1 MKINKSK
8 KNQKKKNLTLKRK
21 HKENKKM
28 GGDPEQIKKLLYYI
42 VNNKYPEG
50 IEPDDN
56 ILFGYKKND
65 LKYIKPL
72 NLITE
77 DDLEAIANETANSI
91 DFEEEIIRRKQE
103 ESQKRINRLHK
114 FKLHILEVLH
124 NYNEDIENTT
134 FPNYTRT
141 VNFSTPRQENSQV
154 APPPLSRRRVT
165 TGRLRPSELTLELPE
180 YN

>member
-21 HKENKKM
+21 HKKSKKK
-28 GGDPEQIKKLLYYI
+28 GGGTEEIKRFLHYI
-42 VNNKYPEG
+42 VNNKYPEDV
-50 IEPDDN
+50 ESDDN

-91 DFEEEIIRRKQE
+91 DFEQEIA
-103 ESQKRINRLHK
+103 QKRINRLHK
-114 FKLHILEVLH
+114 FKLHILDILH
-124 NYNEDIENTT
+124 NFNEDIENTN
-134 FPNYTRT
+134 FPTTRT
-141 VNFSTPRQENSQV
+141 VNFLTPPQENTRREPN
-154 APPPLSRRRVT
+154 PPRIRVT
-165 TGRLRPSELTLELPE
+165 TGRPRPSELTLDLPE